1 MSVEYSLSTVIIYIL
16 SVIFL
21 KHYRTRGDGNC
32 LYRACSKLL
41 CGKEN
46 LSDMLRN
53 LTSIELFNHQEF
65 YASHPCVLEKLHVFK
80 SENTA
85 FSATLS
91 DSGLG
96 DGYDRKNPSNRVV
109 CIQREAIRNATVGT
123 YSSLMCLFALT
134 SVTGMSII
142 SVYPEKLG
150 QKTKY
155 SQFQN
160 GVILPRQV
168 HNNFSTKL
176 MQEVKLIIMWTSSG
190 IDVLPGLSK
199 DFQPNHFVPLV
210 EFKAKTGSKQPK
222 ITTIFKANSSKK
234 EKLSEGKYC
243 VHVQLSPVNSGS
255 TGI

>member
-1 MSVEYSLSTVIIYIL
+1 
-16 SVIFL
+16 
-21 KHYRTRGDGNC
+21 
-32 LYRACSKLL
+32 
-41 CGKEN
+41 
-46 LSDMLRN
+46 MLRN
-53 LTSIELFNHQEF
+53 LTSIELFNHQHF
-65 YASHPCVLEKLHVFK
+65 YASHPYVSEKLHVFE

-96 DGYDRKNPSNRVV
+96 DGYDRKNPSSRVV
-109 CIQREAIRNATVGT
+109 CIKREAIRNATVGT

-155 SQFQN
+155 SEFQN
-160 GVILPRQV
+160 GTILPRQV
-168 HNNFSTKL
+168 HNNFSGKL
-176 MQEVKLIIMWTSSG
+176 VQEVKLIIMWTSSG

-210 EFKAKTGSKQPK
+210 EFRPKTGSKQPK
-222 ITTIFKANSSKK
+222 ITTLFKANSSKK

-243 VHVQLSPVNSGS
+243 AHEVQLSPVNSGS

>member
-1 MSVEYSLSTVIIYIL
+1 MMCLMSVEYSLSTVITYIL

-65 YASHPCVLEKLHVFK
+65 YASHPYVLEKLHVFE

-85 FSATLS
+85 FSAALS

-96 DGYDRKNPSNRVV
+96 DGYDRKHPSSRVV

-123 YSSLMCLFALT
+123 YSSLMFRMFDIAF
-134 SVTGMSII
+134 
-142 SVYPEKLG
+142 PES
-150 QKTKY
+150 TVVKY
-155 SQFQN
+155 
-160 GVILPRQV
+160 
-168 HNNFSTKL
+168 
-176 MQEVKLIIMWTSSG
+176 
-190 IDVLPGLSK
+190 
-199 DFQPNHFVPLV
+199 
-210 EFKAKTGSKQPK
+210 
-222 ITTIFKANSSKK
+222 
-234 EKLSEGKYC
+234 
-243 VHVQLSPVNSGS
+243 
-255 TGI
+255 